1 LYILEQNLNSLVY
14 SKKTFKH
21 KLINRFNNN
30 PNEEIHNSK
39 EFRESSIYQHCRKI
53 SEEHFRV
60 LWYTTLQNLA
70 ILKLFFEMAT

>member
-1 LYILEQNLNSLVY
+1 MG
-14 SKKTFKH
+14 KH

-53 SEEHFRV
+53 SEEHSSNSNNEQDLSNGLIIHFCQ
-60 LWYTTLQNLA
+60 YHGNL
-70 ILKLFFEMAT
+70 FEN